1 MFPCLKEYVVKK
13 GRQKWIAENGRSK
26 TSKKWSKMGDEND
39 QWQTDLDRLWFQWN
53 IDALRP
59 DSNHFGEWKS
69 KEAYPI
75 RMHLWINNRV
85 HGRSPVGIG
94 PDLPESIP
102 LRKEIN
108 LQRFNFK

>member
-1 MFPCLKEYVVKK
+1 MFPCLKEWVAKNK
-13 GRQKWIAENGRSK
+13 PSKMADENE
-26 TSKKWSKMGDEND
+26 WSKMAGENGL
-39 QWQTDLDRLWFQWN
+39 WHFWWFQWN

-59 DSNHFGEWKS
+59 ESNYFGEWKS

-85 HGRSPVGIG
+85 HGWSPVGIG

>member
-1 MFPCLKEYVVKK
+1 MVKMDD
-13 GRQKWIAENGRSK
+13 G
-26 TSKKWSKMGDEND
+26 ND
-39 QWQTDLDRLWFQWN
+39 QWQMDFDRLQVWFQSN

-59 DSNHFGEWKS
+59 ESNYFGEWKS

-75 RMHLWINNRV
+75 RMHLWINKRV
-85 HGRSPVGIG
+85 HGWSPVGIG

>member
-1 MFPCLKEYVVKK
+1 MDGQNE
-13 GRQKWIAENGRSK
+13 
-26 TSKKWSKMGDEND
+26 WSKMGDKMTSEKCFLTGYDFDEISTRYGPNY
-39 QWQTDLDRLWFQWN
+39 
-53 IDALRP
+53 IIK
-59 DSNHFGEWKS
+59 FGEWKS